1 MERFYDESIIFKMNV
16 DDDGNPESKAMTE
29 EQQVDQ
35 LKNMVQLTQLPDKLL
50 ELRILN
56 ADGEDMIQVRDKTKT
71 LDTNEFRV
79 SFNQGLIYF
88 SPQKAG
94 QKVTIKYY
102 ARGIE
107 LISVNRLFS
116 PNTGTV
122 ISIVEVM
129 QECYERLVVI
139 QKKVVEAESDL
150 EVLKVLMEEFETD
163 IRKAEDAMDVIEAT
177 HGGILPAYDIL
188 VEATEDARTI
198 CDSLEQNME
207 EIVRW
212 QDYNDEVVNV
222 NFPLAETRLDNLTE
236 RVAEL
241 EEDIIEVQE
250 YDGELINVT
259 FPTVLSDV
267 KALET
272 TVAELTNTVTLN
284 KKELDNLESNVN
296 VLKQHNHDGKY
307 LGIDDTAKNSLK
319 LADSVPS
326 INSIPNTIVKRD
338 SLGRVNIDVN
348 AQSVAFDNTETNIVS
363 TNVNDGL
370 KEVMSHSEALETQ
383 VNNRVDNIDA
393 LLQQINEDSYVKT
406 YTEGYIPESPIIKTS
421 NDVVTGAMSKVFM
434 RGRTLVNLVNETTW
448 GVDFSE
454 HDRGGT
460 YDSAT
465 GIHTFTKNSF
475 TWDTEPVDVMPQES
489 VKPNTRYIIILD
501 VVTIGGT
508 APCNIWCGT
517 LFENGESTN
526 LRLLEII
533 TTIGRKIYEIDTE
546 SNANCFKLKVYPT
559 ERADG
564 NSISFKLMVLEKTDN
579 DIDYYNLPYF
589 RGVCGVENPYILN
602 TNKNLF
608 TEASKTIK
616 MEYANVGNHSKLVT
630 YVKLEQGKN
639 YYCRFNYAKS
649 NNSNRDGGYA
659 VVLTNIK
666 PLEHIPRWYVDNG
679 QNGVMTT
686 IATSEI
692 YSDSVNLY
700 FGINDYSHQ
709 YLAIYEGI
717 ATGTQGDHT
726 AIFSYMYLGEDD
738 IDYIEPKHNKVQ
750 CPQKITL
757 RSLPNGT
764 CDTYDPITG
773 EYVQRVGVK
782 RIDANID
789 WQEAVET
796 NDTHLKVYTPIN
808 GMNAQTYTENLYCNY
823 FLPKAFSTPEG
834 TNIYI
839 RDNLDI
845 SIPKSIVTY
854 TAPEATAAGFKTW
867 LIRHPFTLFYPLKE
881 IIIKY
886 LPRNTPYVY
895 EGGYIQIN
903 SDTFMP
909 KTTIQSPTS
918 TASKVDGVIDSVSA
932 IQSYI
937 TNDEESGTFN
947 VYAVSGCNVL
957 RSEGFYNRRGN
968 QVFIRLFV
976 EMSMGESGIIEL
988 GGLPFVTFGTLS
1000 YYLNGVGTNLT
1011 FDSSTMNV
1019 VPTVVGSHIC
1029 FICNQNNNADVY
1041 YAPYSMISTKN
1052 TEFKISG
1059 VYTI

>member
-35 LKNMVQLTQLPDKLL
+35 LKNIVQLTQLPDKLL

-56 ADGEDMIQVRDKTKT
+56 ADGKDMIQVRDKTKT

-102 ARGIE
+102 ARGVE

-150 EVLKVLMEEFETD
+150 EVLKALMKEFNTD
-163 IRKAEDAMDVIEAT
+163 IREAEDAMDVIEAT

-188 VEATEDARTI
+188 VEATEDANTI
-198 CDSLEQNME
+198 CESLEQNME

-267 KALET
+267 KALEIA
-272 TVAELTNTVTLN
+272 VAELTNTVTLN
-284 KKELDNLESNVN
+284 KKELDNLESNVD

-326 INSIPNTIVKRD
+326 VNSIPNTIVKRD
-338 SLGRVNIDVN
+338 GLGRVNIDIN

-406 YTEGYIPESPIIKTS
+406 YTEEYIPKNPVIKTG

-448 GVDFSE
+448 GIDFE
-454 HDRGGT
+454 PYNRGGT

-465 GIHTFTKNSF
+465 GIHTFTTNSF
-475 TWDTEPVDVMPQES
+475 TWDIEPVDVMPLKS
-489 VKPNTRYIIILD
+489 VKPNTRYIMILD
-501 VVTIGGT
+501 VVTIGGGVPCEVWYATVFDNRSYT
-508 APCNIWCGT
+508 ANT
-517 LFENGESTN
+517 E
-526 LRLLEII
+526 LLDTI
-533 TTIGRKIYEIDTE
+533 TTVGRKIYEIDTE
-546 SNANCFKLKVYPT
+546 SDANCFKLKVYPT
-559 ERADG
+559 ERGDG
-564 NSISFKLMVLEKTDN
+564 INISFKLMVLEKTDN
-579 DIDYYNLPYF
+579 NIDYYNLPYF

-616 MEYANVGNHSKLVT
+616 MEYANNGNHSKLVT

-639 YYCRFNYAKS
+639 YYCRFNYEKS
-649 NNSNRDGGYA
+649 NKSNRDGGYA

-666 PLEHIPRWYVDNG
+666 PLETLPMWYIAKG
-679 QNGVMTT
+679 HGVITS
-686 IATSEI
+686 IAHSESYSEI
-692 YSDSVNLY
+692 VNLY

-726 AIFSYMYLGEDD
+726 ATFSYMYLGEDD

-757 RSLPNGT
+757 RSLPDGT

-782 RIDANID
+782 RIDASID
-789 WQEAVET
+789 WQEASET
-796 NDTHLKVYTPIN
+796 NDAYLKVYTPIK
-808 GMNAQTYTENLYCNY
+808 GMNAQIYTENLYCNY
-823 FLPKAFSTPEG
+823 FLPKEFFTPEG

-854 TAPEATAAGFKTW
+854 TVPEATAAGFKTW

-881 IIIKY
+881 ITIKY
-886 LPRNTPYVY
+886 FPRNTPYVY
-895 EGGYIQIN
+895 EGGYMQIN

-909 KTTIQSPTS
+909 KTTIKSPTS
-918 TASKVDGVIDSVSA
+918 TASKVDGVLNSVSA

-947 VYAVSGCNVL
+947 VYAVDGCNVL

-976 EMSMGESGIIEL
+976 EMSKGESGIIEL
-988 GGLPFVTFGTLS
+988 GGLPFVTFNTLS

-1011 FDSSTMNV
+1011 LDSSTVNV
-1019 VPTVVGSHIC
+1019 VPTAVGSHIC
-1029 FICNQNNNADVY
+1029 FICNQNNNMDVY

-1052 TEFKISG
+1052 TAFKISG

>member
-35 LKNMVQLTQLPDKLL
+35 LKNIVQLTQLPDKLL

-56 ADGEDMIQVRDKTKT
+56 ADGKDMIQVRDKTKT

-102 ARGIE
+102 ARGVE

-139 QKKVVEAESDL
+139 QKKVVEAESDV
-150 EVLKVLMEEFETD
+150 EVLKVLMKEFETD

-188 VEATEDARTI
+188 VEATEDAKTI
-198 CDSLEQNME
+198 CESLEQNME

-267 KALET
+267 KVLET

-284 KKELDNLESNVN
+284 KKELDNLESNVD

-326 INSIPNTIVKRD
+326 VNSIPNTIVKRD
-338 SLGRVNIDVN
+338 GLGRVNIDVN

-370 KEVMSHSEALETQ
+370 KEVMSHSEALELQ

-406 YTEGYIPESPIIKTS
+406 YTEEYIPKNPIIKTG
-421 NDVVTGAMSKVFM
+421 NDVVSGAMSKVFM

-448 GVDFSE
+448 GIDFSVE
-454 HDRGGT
+454 YDRGGT

-465 GIHTFTKNSF
+465 GIHTFAKNNFS
-475 TWDTEPVDVMPQES
+475 WDTESVDVMPLES

-508 APCNIWCGT
+508 APCEVWYATIFDNVANT
-517 LFENGESTN
+517 
-526 LRLLEII
+526 RLLDTI

-546 SNANCFKLKVYPT
+546 SNANCFKFKVYPL
-559 ERADG
+559 ERGDG
-564 NSISFKLMVLEKTDN
+564 INISFKLMVLEKTDN

-589 RGVCGVENPYILN
+589 RGVCGAENPYILN
-602 TNKNLF
+602 TNGNLF
-608 TEASKTIK
+608 TETSKTVK
-616 MEYANVGNHSKLVT
+616 MEYSGVGSHSKLVT

-639 YYCRFNYAKS
+639 YYCRFYYEKS
-649 NNSNRDGGYA
+649 NKANRDGGYA

-666 PLEHIPRWYVDNG
+666 PLETLPWWFIAKGH
-679 QNGVMTT
+679 GVMTS
-686 IATSEI
+686 IAHSEA
-692 YSDSVNLY
+692 YRENVNLY

-709 YLAIYEGI
+709 YLAIYNGI

-726 AIFSYMYLGEDD
+726 ATFSSMYLGEED
-738 IDYIEPKHNKVQ
+738 IRYIEPKYSKVE

-757 RSLPNGT
+757 RSLPDGT
-764 CDTYDPITG
+764 CDTYDPISG

-782 RIDANID
+782 RIDASID
-789 WQEAVET
+789 WQEASET
-796 NDTHLKVYTPIN
+796 NDTHLKVYTPIK
-808 GMNAQTYTENLYCNY
+808 GMNARIYTENLYCNY
-823 FLPKAFSTPEG
+823 FLPKAFSIPEG

-845 SIPKSIVTY
+845 SIPKSIVTH
-854 TAPEATAAGFKTW
+854 TVPEATAAGFKTW

-881 IIIKY
+881 ITIKY
-886 LPRNTPYVY
+886 FPRNIPYVY
-895 EGGYIQIN
+895 EGGYIQVN

-909 KTTIQSPTS
+909 KTTIKSPTS
-918 TASKVDGVIDSVSA
+918 TASKVDGVLNSVSA

-976 EMSMGESGIIEL
+976 EMSKGESGIIEL
-988 GGLPFVTFGTLS
+988 GGLPFVTFDTLS

-1011 FDSSTMNV
+1011 LGSSTVNV
-1019 VPTVVGSHIC
+1019 VPTAVGSHIC
-1029 FICNQNNNADVY
+1029 FICTQNSNTDVY
-1041 YAPYSMISTKN
+1041 YMPYSTITTKN
-1052 TEFKISG
+1052 IAFKISG